1 MGRAVAFFG
10 MLLGEG
16 GVLKE
21 ASLFRTRPNH
31 VHTYFIKYTAA
42 EYAIPKPDG
51 NLTRLSPHV
60 RESGPRDY
68 YGKRPYQPR
77 AWFIS
82 FVHECR
88 SQTNERGIWPG
99 NETSCAHAYKIRKW
113 RPSQRTAATECCEW
127 LLLTRVNL
135 RL

>member
-68 YGKRPYQPR
+68 THSFSNLVSRHVIEKSGDRLKKASYGAPE
-77 AWFIS
+77 S
-82 FVHECR
+82 
-88 SQTNERGIWPG
+88 GWPLSDSSWQCYYMLG
-99 NETSCAHAYKIRKW
+99 TTTKLSM
-113 RPSQRTAATECCEW
+113 P
-127 LLLTRVNL
+127 
-135 RL
+135 